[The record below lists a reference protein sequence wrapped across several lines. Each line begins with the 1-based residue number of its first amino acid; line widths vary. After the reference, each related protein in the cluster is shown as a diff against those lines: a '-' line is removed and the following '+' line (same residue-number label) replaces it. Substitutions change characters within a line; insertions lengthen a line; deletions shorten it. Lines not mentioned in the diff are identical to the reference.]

1 MTLARFEAKFSVLDQ
16 LPESIY
22 SAIVTHHHGDLI
34 TRSHG
39 ILQWRDALLA
49 GNLPEETDLNWPAPE
64 LARAILMRLE
74 TLELAELCYQQEAI
88 TDSVLLDICEGI
100 TSAEQFYAHKG
111 DSFVD
116 KLAQRQKIRDKNS
129 SFKDEQ
135 GLADHVEVS
144 QPPSSSEQNDLDSD
158 RDDELSSEHLSD
170 LSTKTGVTDRG
181 TATEQGQID
190 QPTAKFEKT
199 EKVETTPQL
208 EAQRQSETDNTDS
221 RYPPHK
227 IAEPVSDASVSGG
240 VSSASEFTTPI
251 HDEAVPDKEMV
262 SLFAPD
268 NQLSAKNSTAKLQ
281 PSEDITGRGD
291 SELQE
296 HWQILAENW
305 NGISSAYKQL
315 SGFWGTGWDL
325 TPGQLQTGVVHTI
338 LQYQQKLR
346 ETPVLTKLVASLGRH
361 KSSCEITN
369 NQEQRKGAERPT
381 RETYTSLA
389 VMEAGGII
397 RTDSLC
403 RMLPAESLLLG
414 HPRLKMLW
422 HAKRAEQL
430 LLGYQYSGLTPE
442 QTDQKP
448 DYQPSQSATNSK
460 LVDGKGPI
468 IICLDTSASMQGQPE
483 EIAKALV
490 LEAIRIARTEQRDC
504 HIYCF
509 GSSDEA
515 IEYTL
520 SSNAKSISELLGFL
534 QQSFSGGTNVCQP
547 LLAALKKHQQKKWR
561 NADIL
566 LLSDGRFPVQVD
578 LFEKINR
585 LKKNQGL
592 RIHGILLGNWRGRAM
607 EALSEPMHRYS
618 DW

>member
-1 MTLARFEAKFSVLDQ
+1 MTLAQFEAKFSILDQ

-22 SAIVTHHHGDLI
+22 SAIVTHHHGDLM

-49 GNLPEETDLNWPAPE
+49 GILPEETDLNWPAPE
-64 LARAILMRLE
+64 LARTILMRLE
-74 TLELAELCYQQEAI
+74 TLELVELCYQQEAI

-129 SFKDEQ
+129 SFKDEE
-135 GLADHVEVS
+135 GLADHVDVS
-144 QPPSSSEQNDLDSD
+144 EPPSNSEQNDLGNDSNE
-158 RDDELSSEHLSD
+158 ELSPGDASKFLTQNRGKSGAKNRGSATEEGQLD
-170 LSTKTGVTDRG
+170 QPSTKFKK
-181 TATEQGQID
+181 A
-190 QPTAKFEKT
+190 

-208 EAQRQSETDNTDS
+208 EAQRQLEAGNTDS
-221 RYPPHK
+221 LYPPDK
-227 IAEPVSDASVSGG
+227 ITEPGYGEV
-240 VSSASEFTTPI
+240 ASESEFVTHI
-251 HDEAVPDKEMV
+251 GEDKLSNKETV
-262 SLFAPD
+262 SLLASE
-268 NQLSAKNSTAKLQ
+268 NQLSGKNPTSKLQ
-281 PSEDITGRGD
+281 STEDFAGRGD
-291 SELQE
+291 SELQQQ
-296 HWQILAENW
+296 WQILAENW
-305 NGISSAYKQL
+305 KGIASAYKQF

-325 TPGQLQTGVVHTI
+325 TPGQLQTGDIHSI
-338 LQYQQKLR
+338 LRYQQKLR
-346 ETPVLTKLVASLGRH
+346 EKPELAKLVASLGRH
-361 KSSCEITN
+361 KNSCEITN
-369 NQEQRKGAERPT
+369 NQEHRKGSKRPT
-381 RETYTSLA
+381 CETYTSLA

-397 RTDSLC
+397 RSDSLSN
-403 RMLPAESLLLG
+403 MLPAESLLLG

-430 LLGYQYSGLTPE
+430 LLGYQYSGLTPD
-442 QTDQKP
+442 QTDQKHR
-448 DYQPSQSATNSK
+448 YQLSQSAINSK
-460 LVDGKGPI
+460 LVDGSGPI
-468 IICLDTSASMQGQPE
+468 IICLDTSASMQGPPE
-483 EIAKALV
+483 ETAKALT

-509 GSSDEA
+509 GSSDET

-520 SSNAKSISELLGFL
+520 SSNTESASELIGFL
-534 QQSFSGGTNVCQP
+534 RQSFAGGTNVCQP
-547 LLAALKKHQQKKWR
+547 LIAALKKQQQKKWR

-578 LFEKINR
+578 LFETIDR
-585 LKKNQGL
+585 MKKNQGL

-607 EALSEPMHRYS
+607 EVLSEPMFRYA

>member
-1 MTLARFEAKFSVLDQ
+1 MTLARFEAKFSVLDL

-64 LARAILMRLE
+64 LARTILMRLE

-170 LSTKTGVTDRG
+170 RSTKTGVTHRG
-181 TATEQGQID
+181 TSTEQGQID
-190 QPTAKFEKT
+190 QPSAKFEKT
-199 EKVETTPQL
+199 ETTSQL
-208 EAQRQSETDNTDS
+208 EAQRQSEADDTDF
-221 RYPPHK
+221 RYPPHE
-227 IAEPVSDASVSGG
+227 IAESISGASVSGEA
-240 VSSASEFTTPI
+240 SSASKFTTPI
-251 HDEAVPDKEMV
+251 HDGALPDKEAV
-262 SLFAPD
+262 SLLAPD
-268 NQLSAKNSTAKLQ
+268 NQLPAKNSTAKLQ

-325 TPGQLQTGVVHTI
+325 TPGQLQTGGVHTI

-346 ETPVLTKLVASLGRH
+346 EISELAKLVASLGRH

-369 NQEQRKGAERPT
+369 T
-381 RETYTSLA
+381 
-389 VMEAGGII
+389 
-397 RTDSLC
+397 
-403 RMLPAESLLLG
+403 
-414 HPRLKMLW
+414 
-422 HAKRAEQL
+422 
-430 LLGYQYSGLTPE
+430 
-442 QTDQKP
+442 
-448 DYQPSQSATNSK
+448 
-460 LVDGKGPI
+460 
-468 IICLDTSASMQGQPE
+468 
-483 EIAKALV
+483 
-490 LEAIRIARTEQRDC
+490 
-504 HIYCF
+504 
-509 GSSDEA
+509 
-515 IEYTL
+515 
-520 SSNAKSISELLGFL
+520 
-534 QQSFSGGTNVCQP
+534 
-547 LLAALKKHQQKKWR
+547 
-561 NADIL
+561 
-566 LLSDGRFPVQVD
+566 
-578 LFEKINR
+578 
-585 LKKNQGL
+585 
-592 RIHGILLGNWRGRAM
+592 
-607 EALSEPMHRYS
+607 
-618 DW
+618 